1 MLQSRRVF
9 CPPKAS
15 GSVAYPVGQKT
26 RMDSG
31 PRWRGFRCPCPKGWN
46 TAWQSSRSLSAYIIL
61 YNASKAH
68 PVTVVFSIKCC
79 LLASCDCRCW
89 RTASPFVLESVP
101 KQLATGAVQAKW
113 ETCRYLGTLPVLHD
127 LLIRVQTGKEPGAS
141 SVQVLWEREI
151 HWNLYKQNYPFDK
164 WKSDAALI
172 FLAEETSYW
181 FPASNRSAL
190 LCSSTTSQL
199 TNSESRRVIG
209 SVDVGVTSGTR

>member
-31 PRWRGFRCPCPKGWN
+31 PRWCGSRCPCPKGWN
-46 TAWQSSRSLSAYIIL
+46 TA
-61 YNASKAH
+61 NNPSKAH

-79 LLASCDCRCW
+79 LVATCDCRCW

-101 KQLATGAVQAKW
+101 KQLATGAVQAEW

-151 HWNLYKQNYPFDK
+151 PWNLYKQNDPFDK

-172 FLAEETSYW
+172 FLAEQTCYW

-190 LCSSTTSQL
+190 LCSSSASQL

>member
-9 CPPKAS
+9 CPPQGKWE
-15 GSVAYPVGQKT
+15 
-26 RMDSG
+26 
-31 PRWRGFRCPCPKGWN
+31 RWLPGRSENPDGFWPSMAWKGWN

-61 YNASKAH
+61 YNSSKAH
-68 PVTVVFSIKCC
+68 PVTVVFSLKCC

-89 RTASPFVLESVP
+89 RAASPFVLESVP

-151 HWNLYKQNYPFDK
+151 HWNLYKQSDPFDK
-164 WKSDAALI
+164 WKSDANI
-172 FLAEETSYW
+172 
-181 FPASNRSAL
+181 
-190 LCSSTTSQL
+190 
-199 TNSESRRVIG
+199 SRRDMLLI
-209 SVDVGVTSGTR
+209 SSL